1 MSVANKYFFFKEKGS
16 RSEQKKDFSGVKN
29 IDLTLKVLDILLY
42 RQNPFVPTKVGT
54 KGFPLSKKQRNKT
67 KNKIISLFKQ
77 ILR

>member
-42 RQNPFVPTKVGT
+42 RQNPFVPTKVG
-54 KGFPLSKKQRNKT
+54 
-67 KNKIISLFKQ
+67 LF
-77 ILR
+77 L

>member
-1 MSVANKYFFFKEKGS
+1 M
-16 RSEQKKDFSGVKN
+16 
-29 IDLTLKVLDILLY
+29 LLD